1 MTLGTNI
8 QQLRKEHN
16 MSQGDLAEALDI
28 SRQSVSKWET
38 DTATPDLDKLL
49 KLSEIF
55 SVSLDELVKG
65 EDDTPPTPPNEQTKP
80 SESSE
85 PIKQYTI
92 PADSSPQEPIP
103 VTIKTG
109 LETRQIAGIILLCM
123 AFLTVLVFTILGG
136 FLSGLIFSLPF
147 LVCGLICLIAKK
159 HVGIYCGWAINIML
173 IVYLHLATGSS
184 YAMVFNPYAYQF
196 ANPIA
201 VLIGWVHLIGIIILM
216 YFTVR
221 AFRNISVNWN
231 KGKQTAL
238 ILIWFVYVLLHFPYS
253 RLFIDAT
260 LTIMKSLVY
269 MNIFLGIARMIL
281 LTALIIYTLN
291 WYKWHKAQK
300 QQ

>member
-16 MSQGDLAEALDI
+16 MSQGDLADALDI

-65 EDDTPPTPPNEQTKP
+65 ADDTPPTPPDEQTKP

-85 PIKQYTI
+85 PIKHYTI
-92 PADSSPQEPIP
+92 PADTSPQEPIP

-173 IVYLHLATGSS
+173 IVYLQLATGSS
-184 YAMVFNPYAYQF
+184 YAMVFNLWAYQF

-201 VLIGWVHLIGIIILM
+201 ILIGWIHLIGIIILM
-216 YFTVR
+216 YCTVR
-221 AFRNISVNWN
+221 SFRNVSVDWN
-231 KGKQTAL
+231 KGKQTSL
-238 ILIWFVYVLLHFPYS
+238 ILMWFVYLLLHFPYS
-253 RLFIDAT
+253 QLFVDAT

-281 LTALIIYTLN
+281 LTALIIYTFN
-291 WYKWHKAQK
+291 WYNWHKAQK
-300 QQ
+300 

>member
-16 MSQGDLAEALDI
+16 MSQGDLADALDI

-65 EDDTPPTPPNEQTKP
+65 ADDTPPTLPDEQTKP
-80 SESSE
+80 SEQPE
-85 PIKQYTI
+85 PVNTPSYTT
-92 PADSSPQEPIP
+92 AQEPIP

-123 AFLTVLVFTILGG
+123 TFLTVLVFTILGG

-184 YAMVFNPYAYQF
+184 YAMVFNLWAYQF
-196 ANPIA
+196 VNPIA
-201 VLIGWVHLIGIIILM
+201 ILVGWIHLIGIVILM
-216 YFTVR
+216 YCTVR
-221 AFRNISVNWN
+221 SFRKVSVDWN

-253 RLFIDAT
+253 RLFVDAT
-260 LTIMKSLVY
+260 WGILKSLVY

-291 WYKWHKAQK
+291 WYKWHEAQK